1 MATCRVF
8 FDIIRDMK
16 RQLDFNKTSGLK
28 IFFSYYRPH
37 LKLFLVDIVSAFC
50 VSAVDLAFPYVS
62 RLSLQRLIPENA
74 YKAFFTVMAIC
85 IFAYLLKGVFYYSV
99 TKWGH
104 MFGVRVAAD
113 MRRDV
118 FSHMQ
123 TLSFSYYDVNRTG
136 QLMSRVTTDLNEI
149 TELAH
154 HGPEDVVISVLTILG
169 AIAIMFTIEPRL
181 AAIMLILVPSLAV
194 LVMMR
199 RRHMKLANIAVKAK
213 TAEINAAIES
223 SLSGIRTAKAFAN
236 ESSEIDKFSVANKEL
251 VSARDEAFRQLAIFH
266 AFSETATSILP
277 VAVVAAGG
285 FFIMRGSLDYIGL
298 MTFTLYVSTFTTP
311 IRKLVNFM
319 EQYMAGTAGFT
330 RFLEVMRT
338 QAQVLD
344 APDAQELK
352 DAKGHI
358 EFKDVSFSY
367 GEQTG
372 EHRPFVLEHVD
383 LEIRPGEK
391 VAFVGA
397 SGSGK
402 TTLCQLI
409 PRFYDVTGGCVCVDG
424 QDVRSLT
431 QKSLR
436 DSIGIV
442 QQDVFLFADTVMEN
456 IRYGRPDATDAEVMA
471 AAEYAEIHADIC
483 AMPDG
488 YNSYVGERGV
498 MLSGGQKQRIS
509 IARVFLKNPPV
520 VILDEAT
527 SALDS
532 VTEAHIQQAFDKLC
546 DGRTGI
552 IIAHRLSTV
561 RNCDRIACLV
571 KGRIVESGTHEE
583 LMARNGEYA
592 RLVRAQEHI
601 GEAE

>member
-1 MATCRVF
+1 
-8 FDIIRDMK
+8 MK
-16 RQLDFNKTSGLK
+16 KQLDFNNTSGLK

-37 LKLFLVDIVSAFC
+37 LKLFLVDIFSAFC
-50 VSAVDLAFPYVS
+50 VSAIDLAFPLVS
-62 RLSLQRLIPENA
+62 RLSMQRLIPENA

-85 IFAYLLKGVFYYSV
+85 ILAYLLKGLFYYSV

-154 HGPEDVVISVLTILG
+154 HGPEDVVLSVLTILG

-181 AAIMLILVPSLAV
+181 GAIMLILVPSLAV

-236 ESSEIDKFSVANKEL
+236 ESSEISKFSAANREL
-251 VSARDEAFRQLAIFH
+251 VAARDEAFRQLAIFH

-285 FFIMRGSLDYIGL
+285 YFIMRGSLDYIGL

-330 RFLEVMRT
+330 RFLELMRT
-338 QAQVLD
+338 RALIQD
-344 APDAQELK
+344 APDAEELRN
-352 DAKGHI
+352 AKGHI
-358 EFKDVSFSY
+358 EFRDVSFRYSESE
-367 GEQTG
+367 G
-372 EHRPFVLEHVD
+372 HRPFVLEHVS
-383 LEIRPGEK
+383 LEILPGEK

-409 PRFYDVTGGCVCVDG
+409 PRFYDVTGGAVTVDG
-424 QDVRSLT
+424 KDVRRLT

-456 IRYGRPDATDAEVMA
+456 IRYGRPDATDEEVMA

-483 AMPDG
+483 AMPNG
-488 YNSYVGERGV
+488 YETYVGERGV

-509 IARVFLKNPPV
+509 IARVFLKNPPI

-561 RNCDRIACLV
+561 HNCDRIAV
-571 KGRIVESGTHEE
+571 IEKGRITESGNHEE
-583 LMARNGEYA
+583 LMALDGEYA

-601 GEAE
+601 GEVQ

>member
-1 MATCRVF
+1 M
-8 FDIIRDMK
+8 D
-16 RQLDFNKTSGLK
+16 RQLDFNKASGLK

-37 LKLFLVDIVSAFC
+37 LKLFLVDILSAFC
-50 VSAVDLAFPYVS
+50 VSAIDLAFPYVS
-62 RLSLQRLIPENA
+62 RLSMQTLIPQNA
-74 YKAFFTVMAIC
+74 YRAFFMVMAIC
-85 IFAYLLKGVFYYSV
+85 VAAYLLKGVFYYSV

-123 TLSFSYYDVNRTG
+123 TLSFAYYDVNRTG

-154 HGPEDVVISVLTILG
+154 HGPEDVVISTLTILG

-181 AAIMLILVPSLAV
+181 AAIMLVLVPSLAL

-236 ESSEIDKFSVANKEL
+236 ESSEIDKFSAANREL
-251 VSARDEAFRQLAIFH
+251 VAARDEAFRQLAIFH

-338 QAQVLD
+338 KAQILD
-344 APDAQELK
+344 APDAEDLK

-358 EFKDVSFSY
+358 EFRDVSFTY
-367 GEQTG
+367 GENTG
-372 EHRPFVLEHVD
+372 EHRPFTLEHVD

-391 VAFVGA
+391 FAFVGA

-409 PRFYDVTGGCVCVDG
+409 PRFYDVTGGAVCVDG
-424 QDVRSLT
+424 KDVRRLT

-436 DSIGIV
+436 DAIGIV

-483 AMPDG
+483 AMPNG
-488 YNSYVGERGV
+488 YETFVGERGV

-509 IARVFLKNPPV
+509 IARVFLKNPPI

-561 RNCDRIACLV
+561 RNCDRIAV
-571 KGRIVESGTHEE
+571 MEKGHVIETGGHEA
-583 LMARNGEYA
+583 LMALNGEYA
-592 RLVRAQEHI
+592 RLVRAQEHMGEI
-601 GEAE
+601 G

>member
-1 MATCRVF
+1 MRP
-8 FDIIRDMK
+8 
-16 RQLDFNKTSGLK
+16 TSYYQNTHPLK
-28 IFFSYYRPH
+28 IFFSYYRAH
-37 LKLFLVDIVSAFC
+37 LKLFIVDIFSAFC
-50 VSAVDLAFPYVS
+50 VSAIDLAFPYVS
-62 RLSLQRLIPENA
+62 RLSMQRLIPEQA

-85 IFAYLLKGVFYYSV
+85 IAAYLLKGVFYYSV

-136 QLMSRVTTDLNEI
+136 KLMSRVTTDLNEI

-154 HGPEDVVISVLTILG
+154 HGPEDVVISFLTILG

-181 AAIMLILVPSLAV
+181 AAIMLILVPSMAL

-236 ESSEIDKFSVANKEL
+236 ESSEIDKFSAANREL
-251 VSARDEAFRQLAIFH
+251 VQARDEAFRQLAIFH

-277 VAVVAAGG
+277 VAIVAAGG
-285 FFIMRGSLDYIGL
+285 YFIMRGSLDYIGL

-338 QAQVLD
+338 TAQIQD
-344 APDAQELK
+344 APDAVELK

-367 GEQTG
+367 VEAEG
-372 EHRPFVLEHVD
+372 HRPFALQHVD

-391 VAFVGA
+391 FAFVGA

-409 PRFYDVTGGCVCVDG
+409 PRFYDVTGGAVCVDG
-424 QDVRSLT
+424 
-431 QKSLR
+431 K
-436 DSIGIV
+436 
-442 QQDVFLFADTVMEN
+442 
-456 IRYGRPDATDAEVMA
+456 
-471 AAEYAEIHADIC
+471 
-483 AMPDG
+483 
-488 YNSYVGERGV
+488 
-498 MLSGGQKQRIS
+498 
-509 IARVFLKNPPV
+509 
-520 VILDEAT
+520 
-527 SALDS
+527 
-532 VTEAHIQQAFDKLC
+532 
-546 DGRTGI
+546 
-552 IIAHRLSTV
+552 
-561 RNCDRIACLV
+561 
-571 KGRIVESGTHEE
+571 
-583 LMARNGEYA
+583 
-592 RLVRAQEHI
+592 
-601 GEAE
+601 

>member
-1 MATCRVF
+1 M
-8 FDIIRDMK
+8 DK
-16 RQLDFNKTSGLK
+16 HLDFNKTPALK

-37 LKLFLVDIVSAFC
+37 LKLFLVDIFSAFC
-50 VSAVDLAFPYVS
+50 VSAIDLAFPYVS
-62 RLSLQRLIPENA
+62 RLSMQRLIPEHA
-74 YKAFFTVMAIC
+74 YRAFFTVMAIC
-85 IFAYLLKGVFYYSV
+85 VVAYLLKGVFYYSV

-136 QLMSRVTTDLNEI
+136 QLLSRVTTDLNEI

-154 HGPEDVVISVLTILG
+154 HGPEDVVLSTLTILG

-181 AAIMLILVPSLAV
+181 AAIMLVLVPSLAI

-199 RRHMKLANIAVKAK
+199 RRHMKLANLAVKAK

-223 SLSGIRTAKAFAN
+223 SLSGMRTAKAFAN
-236 ESSEIDKFSVANKEL
+236 EDSEISKFSVANREL
-251 VSARDEAFRQLAIFH
+251 VRARDEAFRQLAIFH
-266 AFSETATSILP
+266 AISETATSILP

-298 MTFTLYVSTFTTP
+298 MTFTLYVTTFTTP
-311 IRKLVNFM
+311 IRKLINFM

-338 QAQVLD
+338 TAQIQD
-344 APDAQELK
+344 APDAKDLK

-358 EFKDVSFSY
+358 EFRDVSFQYSETE
-367 GEQTG
+367 G
-372 EHRPFVLEHVD
+372 HRPFVLEHVD
-383 LEIRPGEK
+383 LEILPGQK

-409 PRFYDVTGGCVCVDG
+409 PRFYDVTGGAVTVDG
-424 QDVRSLT
+424 RDVRTLT

-436 DSIGIV
+436 DQIGIV

-471 AAEYAEIHADIC
+471 AAQYAEIHQDIC
-483 AMPDG
+483 AMPKG
-488 YNSYVGERGV
+488 YETYVGERGV

-509 IARVFLKNPPV
+509 IARVFLKNPPI

-546 DGRTGI
+546 EGRTGI
-552 IIAHRLSTV
+552 VIAHRLSTV
-561 RNCDRIACLV
+561 RNCDRIAV
-571 KGRIVESGTHEE
+571 VEKGHITETGTHDE
-583 LMARNGEYA
+583 LMALNGEYA

-601 GEAE
+601 GGAV